1 MMLMALPLGGVV
13 VPPASE
19 RVTVETPF
27 TTVMESVVDVDVSKF
42 DVSVGVKMAVRET
55 EPSDAGVQEHVA
67 VVDAAAADP
76 QPLIV
81 EPPNLKFTAP
91 ARGTVA
97 VIVTAPPRAALVA
110 ASGSAIVIVV
120 DALLTVMVSDRVPTC
135 ELPSVAR
142 TVGEYVPA
150 GVDEDAVTV
159 VPESVMPVRVE
170 PSDQV

>member
-1 MMLMALPLGGVV
+1 MMLIAWPLGGVV
-13 VPPASE
+13 VPPANES
-19 RVTVETPF
+19 VTVETPL
-27 TTVMESVVDVDVSKF
+27 TTVMESVVDVDVSKL

-55 EPSDAGVQEHVA
+55 EPRDAGVQEQVA

-76 QPLIV
+76 QPEIV

-91 ARGTVA
+91 ALGTVA

-110 ASGSAIVIVV
+110 ALGSAIVIVV
-120 DALLTVMVSDRVPTC
+120 EALLTVMVSDLVPTWL
-135 ELPSVAR
+135 LPSVAR
-142 TVGEYVPA
+142 TVWEYVPA

-159 VPESVMPVRVE
+159 VPLNVMPVRDE